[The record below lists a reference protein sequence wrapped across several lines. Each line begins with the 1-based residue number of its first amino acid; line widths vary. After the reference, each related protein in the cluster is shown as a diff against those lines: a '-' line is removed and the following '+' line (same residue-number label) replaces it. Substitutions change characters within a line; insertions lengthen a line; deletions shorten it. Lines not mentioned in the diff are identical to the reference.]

1 MHTMSKSI
9 AQTLAR
15 AESVGKNVE
24 YTVEGN
30 ILTVRID
37 LSKDHGPSASG
48 KTRIIATTS
57 GNVALPGGAK
67 VGINVYR

>member
-1 MHTMSKSI
+1 MSNTK
-9 AQTLAR
+9 ALAR
-15 AESVGKNVE
+15 AEQVGKNVE

-37 LSKDHGPSASG
+37 LAKDFGPSASG
-48 KTRIIATTS
+48 KTRIIATTA